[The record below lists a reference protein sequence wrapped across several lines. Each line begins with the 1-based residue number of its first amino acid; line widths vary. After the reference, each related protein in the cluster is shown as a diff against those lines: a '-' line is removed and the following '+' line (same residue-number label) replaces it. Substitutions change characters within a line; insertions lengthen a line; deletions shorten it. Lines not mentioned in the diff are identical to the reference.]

1 MNAII
6 KPISLVNENA
16 TNILINEIGVV
27 DTIRFINQFSSG
39 HGNYTDKAKATK
51 PRLTPFC
58 VPMSIKCANRTTRT
72 LARCRR
78 PETMQVVS
86 SARWDF

>member
-27 DTIRFINQFSSG
+27 DTIRFINQFSTG
-39 HGNYTDKAKATK
+39 LGNYTEERRKMVDT
-51 PRLTPFC
+51 
-58 VPMSIKCANRTTRT
+58 MT
-72 LARCRR
+72 LEEVIAGI
-78 PETMQVVS
+78 ETMNQE
-86 SARWDF
+86 